1 MILFLLQDLWT
12 YIHGWGTT
20 EQKQQ
25 ALKVLQTFG
34 EHGAKA
40 PEKTD
45 ITYEDLDSVIVS
57 AYPIAKQYCTIHC
70 LREKLEKYMSDRKE
84 KSS

>member
-12 YIHGWGTT
+12 YIHGWGTA

-25 ALKVLQTFG
+25 ASKVLRTFG

-40 PEKTD
+40 PEQTD
-45 ITYEDLDSVIVS
+45 ITHEDLDSAIVGV
-57 AYPIAKQYCTIHC
+57 YTIAKQHCTIHC

-84 KSS
+84 KLS